1 MSVYHTNGRRHPAS
15 LIPKAWHD
23 PALLEFV
30 RSPVTQDMIGEL
42 EMSSATRRTRAD
54 SPV

>member
-1 MSVYHTNGRRHPAS
+1 MSVYHTSGRRHPAS

-30 RSPVTQDMIGEL
+30 RSPVTQDMISE
-42 EMSSATRRTRAD
+42 SSDIAATKSDTR
-54 SPV
+54 